1 MTLDARDQRI
11 PVFDRWFGTWNI
23 SVNRKAYP
31 IHQLQRRYDAIA
43 PGWDRKVSRL
53 GFPSA
58 YRSLVRRIMPDLQQ
72 MGPAPGIKV
81 LDCGAGSGAL
91 SKAFAV
97 EMKRPFDLS
106 VVDISPR
113 MLTLAERALQAEGVP
128 CRLELADIRTLPFRD
143 EEFDLVMCAHTIEHL
158 PDPETALAEA
168 LRVLKPGGTLL
179 LVLTR
184 KSLFGA
190 YVHLKWRTQQLSSS
204 SVLEWLKN
212 EGLTDAQNLRV
223 GTGVWTRNLSRAI
236 VGRKASCGNSDLHEV
251 AGPYHPIETV

>member
-1 MTLDARDQRI
+1 MTLDAHDQNI
-11 PVFDRWFGTWNI
+11 PVFDRWFGTWHI

-31 IHQLQRRYDAIA
+31 VQQLRRRYDAIA

-58 YRSLVRRIMPDLQQ
+58 YRGLIRRVLPELQE
-72 MGPAPGIKV
+72 MVPGPGIRV

-97 EMKRPFDLS
+97 EMKQPFDLS

-113 MLTLAERALQAEGVP
+113 MLTLAEKALQAEGVR
-128 CRLELADIRTLPFRD
+128 CRPELADMRTLPFKN

-168 LRVLKPGGTLL
+168 LRVLKPGGTLI

-204 SVLEWLKN
+204 GVLGWLKN
-212 EGLTDAQNLRV
+212 EGLTDAHNLRV

-236 VGRKASCGNSDLHEV
+236 VGRKANCGTSDLHKA
-251 AGPYHPIETV
+251 AGPHHPIETV